1 LVKRGKVKKVEI
13 APKQDRDPALGATT
27 DRPVRERVLRAAFA
41 AFREHGYAGTSTLEI
56 ATRARASKRELYAL
70 FESKHAMLVECIA
83 ERAGRMR
90 QPLQLTTPR
99 DRQAL
104 AATLVAFGG
113 VLLRE
118 VCTPN
123 VLALY
128 RLAIAEA
135 DRSPEVARAL
145 DEAGRGANHAALT
158 ALMATAQASGLVG
171 AGEPA
176 AMAARFFASL
186 WGDLLLRLLLR
197 VTEVPKEADTDAR
210 ARAAADIVL
219 KLYPEPAGMREA

>member
-1 LVKRGKVKKVEI
+1 
-13 APKQDRDPALGATT
+13 
-27 DRPVRERVLRAAFA
+27 VLRAAFA

-70 FESKHAMLVECIA
+70 FESKHAMLIACIA

-90 QPLQLTTPR
+90 LPLQLTTPR

-104 AATLVAFGG
+104 AATLVAFGS
-113 VLLRE
+113 VLMRE
-118 VCTPN
+118 VCAPN

-135 DRSPEVARAL
+135 DRSPEVVRAL

-158 ALMATAQASGLVG
+158 ELMAKAQASGLVG

-176 AMAARFFASL
+176 IMAARFFAPL

-197 VTEVPKEADTDAR
+197 VTEVPKEAEREAR
-210 ARAAADIVL
+210 ARAAAEIVL
-219 KLYPEPAGMREA
+219 KLYPEPAGMHTA